1 VARYVGQTAGEI
13 AKAVRS
19 GAASARDVVAEH
31 LELIAARDGA
41 IGAFR
46 TVLAE
51 RALAD
56 ADAVDARADR
66 ADLPL
71 AGVPVAVKDNL
82 AVAGETLR
90 DGSRAGSP
98 DKATHDHEVVARL
111 RAAGAVVVGITN
123 LPELSAFGTTDGAGY
138 VTRNPWD
145 LARTPGGSSGGAGAA
160 VAAGFVP
167 IAQGND
173 AMGSIRIPSA
183 CCGVV
188 GLKPGLGVVPAHIGV
203 NNWFGMGENGPLAT
217 TVADALLA
225 FDVMAGRR
233 EGESRMPA
241 PGRLRIAVSRRSPLL
256 GVFPDSDAKDGLLRA
271 ARALVAAGHD
281 AFTAGPPYPAWI
293 IRAVVSRWFGGV
305 AMDAETVDETLLQPR
320 TRRHVDLGR
329 RAIAHGFIRE
339 ADRDVW
345 LALVEEMFS
354 RYDVLIT
361 PALAGP
367 PPAAARWSERSW
379 SANVRVNARYAPYAA
394 PWNFAGVPAMSVP
407 AGIRSDGMP
416 AAVQLVGAPGSE
428 ALLLAV
434 AAQIEQRV
442 PWQRHPA
449 GALAVEAPAS

>member
-1 VARYVGQTAGEI
+1 VARYVGQTAVDI

-31 LELIAARDGA
+31 LELIAARDGT

-51 RALAD
+51 QALAE
-56 ADAVDARADR
+56 AEALDARPDR
-66 ADLPL
+66 AELPL

-82 AVAGETLR
+82 PVAGQLR
-90 DGSRAGSP
+90 LDGSRASST
-98 DKATHDHEVVARL
+98 DRAEQDHEVVARL
-111 RAAGAVVVGITN
+111 RAAGAVVVGITQ
-123 LPELSAFGTTDGAGY
+123 LPELSVWGTTDGAGY

-145 LARTPGGSSGGAGAA
+145 LGLTPGGSSGGASAA

-173 AMGSIRIPSA
+173 SMGSIRIPSA
-183 CCGVV
+183 CCGLV

-203 NNWFGMGENGPLAT
+203 NEWFGMGENGPLAT
-217 TVADALLA
+217 TVADTVLA

-281 AFTAGPPYPAWI
+281 AFTAGPPY
-293 IRAVVSRWFGGV
+293 RASTVRGILSRWFGGV

-320 TRRHVDLGR
+320 TRRHAAIGR
-329 RAIAHGFIRE
+329 RAIAHGFVRA
-339 ADRDVW
+339 ADRETWV
-345 LALVEEMFS
+345 AQVEEMFS

-361 PALAGP
+361 PMLAGP
-367 PPAAARWSERSW
+367 PLSAVRWSERSW
-379 SANVRVNARYAPYAA
+379 FANVQNNARYAPYAA

-434 AAQIEQRV
+434 AAQLEQRV
-442 PWQRHPA
+442 PWQRHPT
-449 GALAVEAPAS
+449 GALPVGAA